1 MPERTTDREVRDR
14 VMIFNHISGSV
25 VEKKVSQLRL
35 IALAGINILTDGVK
49 KFDYDAPFT
58 WCRAPF
64 DPEKFLA

>member
-1 MPERTTDREVRDR
+1 
-14 VMIFNHISGSV
+14 MIFNHISGSV